1 MKKKVLLFLAA
12 LLSIGSA
19 WADDEITVPNVEI
32 RLGQEGNMEIKLT
45 KTTETYYRDFEFVLS
60 LPEGITVE
68 KTIPDGSTIP
78 QPAGTVGD
86 AASYHTVAS
95 SFIREEEPQVI
106 KYVLS
111 NTAGAQ
117 INGGVIITIPLKS
130 ASTLNVGEELDAS
143 INNVVL
149 SWGAPGEEH
158 DAVRIESIPFK
169 IKIIENRI
177 TLDENVGITDQ
188 TPTGEQNVLV
198 KRTISAN
205 NWNTIC
211 LPFDMSAEQ
220 IASAFGDATV
230 QLADF
235 DGCDVTY
242 DEEGE
247 NCLAI
252 KVNFKDATT
261 ITVNKPCL
269 IKVSKAFTEFE
280 VDGVNI
286 DVEEKNAIIKKNE
299 KRIKYPNQPAFY
311 VYNKMIGTYTPETVI
326 GSSDPEE
333 GDTYQ
338 LFLSNNK
345 FYYSKGTAKMKAFR
359 AYFDFY
365 DVLTDKSAGVSNAK
379 ISFFVDENTNGISD
393 INTKTKV
400 DSEAVYNINGQ
411 YVGKN
416 VDLNT
421 LPKGVYI
428 INGQKKIIK

>member
-68 KTIPDGSTIP
+68 ETIPAGGTIP
-78 QPAGTVGD
+78 QPAGTVGN

-95 SFIREEEPQVI
+95 SFIRKEEPQVI

-130 ASTLNVGEELDAS
+130 ASTLNVDEELDAS

-177 TLDENVGITDQ
+177 TLDENVGITNE

-220 IASAFGDATV
+220 IASAFGDAIV

-235 DGCDVTY
+235 AGCDVTK
-242 DEEGE
+242 EGE
-247 NCLAI
+247 DCKAI
-252 KVNFKDATT
+252 KVNFTDATT
-261 ITVNKPCL
+261 ITANKPCL
-269 IKVSKAFTEFE
+269 IKVSEAVTEFK
-280 VDGVNI
+280 VDGVTI
-286 DVEEKNAIIKKNE
+286 NANEGSARVDLDKKTITVPGYGIVINLS
-299 KRIKYPNQPAFY
+299 NS
-311 VYNKMIGTYTPETVI
+311 MIGTYQQETVI
-326 GSSDPEE
+326 AENK
-333 GDTYQ
+333 

-345 FYYSKGTAKMKAFR
+345 FYYSTGTAKMKAFR

-379 ISFFVDENTNGISD
+379 ISMFFDTTGISD
-393 INTKTKV
+393 IKSKTKV
-400 DSEAVYNINGQ
+400 DSDAVYNINGQ

-416 VDLNT
+416 IDMNR

-428 INGQKKIIK
+428 INGKKKIVK

>member
-45 KTTETYYRDFEFVLS
+45 KTSETYYRDFEFVLS

-68 KTIPDGSTIP
+68 ETIPDGSTIP

-86 AASYHTVAS
+86 AASHHTVAS
-95 SFIREEEPQVI
+95 SFIQKEEPQVI

-130 ASTLNVGEELDAS
+130 ASTLNVGNELDAS

-177 TLDENVGITDQ
+177 TLDENVGITDE

-205 NWNTIC
+205 NWNSIC
-211 LPFDMSAEQ
+211 LPFNMSAEQ
-220 IASAFGDATV
+220 ITSAFGDATV

-235 DGCDVTY
+235 AGCVPTY
-242 DEEGE
+242 DEEKE

-252 KVNFKDATT
+252 KVNFTDATT
-261 ITVNKPCL
+261 ITANKPCL
-269 IKVSKAFTEFE
+269 IKVSEAVTEFK
-280 VDGVNI
+280 VDGVTINAN
-286 DVEEKNAIIKKNE
+286 EESAHVDKDKTKIGS
-299 KRIKYPNQPAFY
+299 RYY
-311 VYNKMIGTYTPETVI
+311 YNKMIGTYTPETVI
-326 GSSDPEE
+326 GNSED
-333 GDTYQ
+333 DFYQ

-359 AYFDFY
+359 AYFEFLDE
-365 DVLTDKSAGVSNAK
+365 LTDKSAGVSNAK
-379 ISFFVDENTNGISD
+379 ISFFVDETTGISD
-393 INTKTKV
+393 IKSETKV
-400 DSEAVYNINGQ
+400 DSDAVYNINGQ

-416 VDLNT
+416 IDMNT

-428 INGQKKIIK
+428 INGKKKIVK

>member
-86 AASYHTVAS
+86 AASHHTVAS

-177 TLDENVGITDQ
+177 TLDENVGITGE
-188 TPTGEQNVLV
+188 TPTGLQNVLV

-211 LPFDMSAEQ
+211 LPFNMSATQ

-235 DGCDVTY
+235 DGCVATY
-242 DEEGE
+242 EGE
-247 NCLAI
+247 DCKAI
-252 KVNFKDATT
+252 KVNFTEATT
-261 ITVNKPCL
+261 ITANKPCL
-269 IKVSKAFTEFE
+269 IKVSEAVTEFK
-280 VDGVNI
+280 VDGVTI
-286 DVEEKNAIIKKNE
+286 NANEASARVDMNKKTV
-299 KRIKYPNQPAFY
+299 KIMGQTFTFY
-311 VYNKMIGTYTPETVI
+311 NSIIGTYKPETVI
-326 GSSDPEE
+326 GNSDPEE
-333 GDTYQ
+333 GKYQ
-338 LFLSNNK
+338 LFISKNK
-345 FYYSKGTAKMKAFR
+345 FYYSKGTATMKAFR

-365 DVLTDKSAGVSNAK
+365 DELTDKSAGVSNAK
-379 ISFFVDENTNGISD
+379 ISFFVDETTGISD
-393 INTKTKV
+393 IKSKTKV
-400 DSEAVYNINGQ
+400 DSDAVYNINGQ

-416 VDLNT
+416 IDSNT

-428 INGQKKIIK
+428 INGKKKIVK

>member
-45 KTTETYYRDFEFVLS
+45 KTTGTYYRDFEFVLS

-68 KTIPDGSTIP
+68 ETIPAGGTIP

-95 SFIREEEPQVI
+95 SFIQEEEPQVI

-130 ASTLNVGEELDAS
+130 ASTLNVDEELDAS

-177 TLDENVGITDQ
+177 TLDENVGITSE
-188 TPTGEQNVLV
+188 TPTGLQNVLV

-211 LPFDMSAEQ
+211 LPFGMSAEQ

-235 DGCDVTY
+235 DGCDVTFD
-242 DEEGE
+242 DEGK

-252 KVNFKDATT
+252 KVNFKEATT
-261 ITVNKPCL
+261 ITANQPCL
-269 IKVSKAFTEFE
+269 IKVSKAVTEFK
-280 VDGVNI
+280 VDGVTI
-286 DVEEKNAIIKKNE
+286 DANEASARVDLDKKT
-299 KRIKYPNQPAFY
+299 IP
-311 VYNKMIGTYTPETVI
+311 VYGDIVINLANSMIGTYKQETVI
-326 GSSDPEE
+326 AEDK
-333 GDTYQ
+333 

-345 FYYSKGTAKMKAFR
+345 FYYSTGTAKMKAFR

-365 DVLTDKSAGVSNAK
+365 DELTDKSAGVSNAK
-379 ISFFVDENTNGISD
+379 ISFFVDETTGISD
-393 INTKTKV
+393 IKSKTKV
-400 DSEAVYNINGQ
+400 DSDAVYNINGQ

-416 VDLNT
+416 IDMNM

-428 INGQKKIIK
+428 INGKKKIVK

>member
-86 AASYHTVAS
+86 AASHHTVAS
-95 SFIREEEPQVI
+95 SFIQEEEPQVI

-177 TLDENVGITDQ
+177 TLDENVGITSE
-188 TPTGEQNVLV
+188 TPTGLQNVLV

-211 LPFDMSAEQ
+211 LPFNMSAEQ

-235 DGCDVTY
+235 AGCDVTK
-242 DEEGE
+242 EGE
-247 NCLAI
+247 ICKAI
-252 KVNFKDATT
+252 KVNFTEATS
-261 ITVNKPCL
+261 ITANKPCL
-269 IKVSKAFTEFE
+269 IKVSEAVTEFK
-280 VDGVNI
+280 VDGVTI
-286 DVEEKNAIIKKNE
+286 DANETSARVDLDKKT
-299 KRIKYPNQPAFY
+299 IP
-311 VYNKMIGTYTPETVI
+311 VYGDIVMDLFNSMIGTYKQETVI
-326 GSSDPEE
+326 ANNK
-333 GDTYQ
+333 

-345 FYYSKGTAKMKAFR
+345 FYYSTGTAKMKAFR

-365 DVLTDKSAGVSNAK
+365 DVLTDKSAGESNAK
-379 ISFFVDENTNGISD
+379 ISMFFDETTGISD

-400 DSEAVYNINGQ
+400 DSDAVYNINGQ

-416 VDLNT
+416 IDLNK

-428 INGQKKIIK
+428 INGKKKIVK

>member
-86 AASYHTVAS
+86 AASHHTVAS
-95 SFIREEEPQVI
+95 SFIQEEEPQVI

-130 ASTLNVGEELDAS
+130 ASTLNVGNELDAS

-177 TLDENVGITDQ
+177 TLDENVGITDE

-211 LPFDMSAEQ
+211 LPFDMSEVQ

-235 DGCDVTY
+235 AGCVATY
-242 DEEGE
+242 DGD
-247 NCLAI
+247 NCTAI
-252 KVNFKDATT
+252 KVNFTDATT
-261 ITVNKPCL
+261 ITANKPCL
-269 IKVSKAFTEFE
+269 IKVSEAVTEFK
-280 VDGVNI
+280 VDGVTINA
-286 DVEEKNAIIKKNE
+286 DEESAHVDKDKTKIGS
-299 KRIKYPNQPAFY
+299 RYY
-311 VYNKMIGTYTPETVI
+311 YNKMIGTYTPETVI
-326 GSSDPEE
+326 GSSED
-333 GDTYQ
+333 DIYQ

-359 AYFDFY
+359 AYFEFLDE
-365 DVLTDKSAGVSNAK
+365 LTDKSAGVSNAK
-379 ISFFVDENTNGISD
+379 ISMFFDETTGISD

-400 DSEAVYNINGQ
+400 DSDAVYNINGQ

-416 VDLNT
+416 IDMNT

-428 INGQKKIIK
+428 INGKKKIVK

>member
-86 AASYHTVAS
+86 AASHHTVAS
-95 SFIREEEPQVI
+95 SFIQEEEPQVI

-177 TLDENVGITDQ
+177 TLDENVGITDE

-211 LPFDMSAEQ
+211 LPFNMSAGQ

-235 DGCDVTY
+235 AGCDVTK
-242 DEEGE
+242 EGE
-247 NCLAI
+247 ICKAI
-252 KVNFKDATT
+252 KVNFTEATS
-261 ITVNKPCL
+261 ITANKPCL
-269 IKVSKAFTEFE
+269 IKVSEAVTEFK
-280 VDGVNI
+280 VDGVTI
-286 DVEEKNAIIKKNE
+286 DANETSARVDLDKKT
-299 KRIKYPNQPAFY
+299 IP
-311 VYNKMIGTYTPETVI
+311 VYGDIVMDLFNSMIGTYKQETVI
-326 GSSDPEE
+326 ANNK
-333 GDTYQ
+333 

-345 FYYSKGTAKMKAFR
+345 FYYSTGTAKMKAFR

-365 DVLTDKSAGVSNAK
+365 DVLTDKSAGESNAK
-379 ISFFVDENTNGISD
+379 ISMFFDETTGISD

-400 DSEAVYNINGQ
+400 DSDAVYNINGQ

-416 VDLNT
+416 IDLNK

-428 INGQKKIIK
+428 INGKKKIVK

>member
-45 KTTETYYRDFEFVLS
+45 KTTGTYYRDFEFVLS

-68 KTIPDGSTIP
+68 ETIPAGGTIP

-95 SFIREEEPQVI
+95 SFIQEEEPQVI

-130 ASTLNVGEELDAS
+130 ASTLNVDEELDAS

-177 TLDENVGITDQ
+177 TLDENVGITSE
-188 TPTGEQNVLV
+188 TPTGLQNVLV

-211 LPFDMSAEQ
+211 LPFGMSAEQ

-235 DGCDVTY
+235 AGCVPTY
-242 DEEGE
+242 DEEKV

-252 KVNFKDATT
+252 KVNFTDATT
-261 ITVNKPCL
+261 ITANKPCL
-269 IKVSKAFTEFE
+269 IKVNKAVTEFKVDE
-280 VDGVNI
+280 VTINAN
-286 DVEEKNAIIKKNE
+286 EESAHVDKDKTKIGS
-299 KRIKYPNQPAFY
+299 RYY
-311 VYNKMIGTYTPETVI
+311 YNKMIGTYTPETVI
-326 GSSDPEE
+326 GNSED
-333 GDTYQ
+333 DFYQ

-359 AYFDFY
+359 AYFEFLDE
-365 DVLTDKSAGVSNAK
+365 LTDKSAGVSNAK
-379 ISFFVDENTNGISD
+379 ISFFVDETTGISD
-393 INTKTKV
+393 IKSKTKV
-400 DSEAVYNINGQ
+400 DSDAVYNINGQ

-416 VDLNT
+416 IDMNT

-428 INGQKKIIK
+428 INGKKKIVK